1 MDLETWHLWIIVA
14 IILLIVEIFTPALL
28 AICLAIGCL
37 AAGLFSYMDMGIKF
51 QLISFS
57 ITTLAAFFGVRPFML
72 KYAHKKN
79 DNIKTNIDALVGKEG
94 RVITS
99 IDNALNQGRVMVE
112 GDDWKAE
119 ADNNEV
125 INQGEKIEV
134 IKVNSTILTVKSI
147 TKN

>member
-1 MDLETWHLWIIVA
+1 MIINKLRIYKLLKNQIVSKRFSA
-14 IILLIVEIFTPALL
+14 ITQYRQYFQRTFIFNNATLVK
-28 AICLAIGCL
+28 I
-37 AAGLFSYMDMGIKF
+37 

-57 ITTLAAFFGVRPFML
+57 LATLGAFFGVRPFML

-94 RVITS
+94 RVITT

-119 ADNNEV
+119 AENNEV

-134 IKVNSTILTVKSI
+134 LKVNSTILTVKSI
-147 TKN
+147 SKN